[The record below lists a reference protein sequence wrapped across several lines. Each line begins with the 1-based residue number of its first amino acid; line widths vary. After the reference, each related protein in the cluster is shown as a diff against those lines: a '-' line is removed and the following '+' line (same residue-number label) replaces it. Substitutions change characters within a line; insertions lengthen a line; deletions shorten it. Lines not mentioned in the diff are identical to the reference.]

1 MFGFLV
7 LWFIIGFVV
16 VGYDVL
22 NDIRLGMDWRLLLLI
37 GHILLFFVS
46 RAPLCNV
53 VYCNGVQTLVNS
65 GG

>member
-7 LWFIIGFVV
+7 LWFIIGFLV

-37 GHILLFFVS
+37 GHILLFFVIIW
-46 RAPLCNV
+46 PFYL
-53 VYCNGVQTLVNS
+53 GVRK
-65 GG
+65 

>member
-1 MFGFLV
+1 MLIVLSIFGFLV

-37 GHILLFFVS
+37 GHILLFFLIIW
-46 RAPLCNV
+46 PF
-53 VYCNGVQTLVNS
+53 YNS
-65 GG
+65 SSIVM

>member
-22 NDIRLGMDWRLLLLI
+22 NDIRNGISWKVLI
-37 GHILLFFVS
+37 AEWNHLLFFVIIW
-46 RAPLCNV
+46 PIYL
-53 VYCNGVQTLVNS
+53 GVRK
-65 GG
+65 